1 MHREEVHSMRT
12 TLDLDEGLVKE
23 LVKVTKAK
31 TKTKAIHIA
40 ISEFLRRKRIEGL
53 LALEGKLHLDLDW
66 RELEEREL
74 KAQEKRERLLRGR
87 R

>member
-1 MHREEVHSMRT
+1 MHRKEVHLVRT
-12 TLDLDEGLVKE
+12 TLDLDADLIKE
-23 LVKVTKAK
+23 LMTVTKAK
-31 TKTKAIHIA
+31 TKTEAIHLG

-66 RELEEREL
+66 REQEEREL

>member
-1 MHREEVHSMRT
+1 MRT
-12 TLDLDEGLVKE
+12 TLDLDENLVKE
-23 LVKVTKAK
+23 LMAVTKAK
-31 TKTKAIHIA
+31 TKTAAIHLA
-40 ISEFLRRKRIEGL
+40 IMEFIRRRRLEGL
-53 LALEGKLHLDLDW
+53 KALSGKLHLDLDW

>member
-1 MHREEVHSMRT
+1 MRT

-23 LVKVTKAK
+23 LVRVTRAK

-74 KAQEKRERLLRGR
+74 KDQERQQRQWRGR